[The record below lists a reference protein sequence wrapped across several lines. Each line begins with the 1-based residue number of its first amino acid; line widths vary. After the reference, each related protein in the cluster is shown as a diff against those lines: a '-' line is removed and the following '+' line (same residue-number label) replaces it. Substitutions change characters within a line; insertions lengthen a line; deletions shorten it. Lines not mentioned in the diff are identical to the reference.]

1 LQKLQDEL
9 KHENLLLESQL
20 SFAQQNLTHQKKQ
33 IVTMMNEFNT
43 KTQKMD
49 KNMDQLTSD
58 KK

>member
-49 KNMDQLTSD
+49 KNMDHLTSD